1 MAWQSRMTDDLARFI
16 GTQDHFYFGTASAKG
31 APYIQ
36 HRGGPKGF
44 LRVTGENRLGFAD
57 FAGNAQYVS
66 LRHMEENPQAF
77 IFLIDYPSRT
87 RIKIRGHA
95 QPVTDPEE
103 IRPLAVPGYRAR
115 VERGIRF
122 DIKEWDLNC
131 KAHILPRWDSETLS
145 PAFDRL
151 ETRIHELEAMVR
163 ELGGDPGDFEIP
175 R

>member
-1 MAWQSRMTDDLARFI
+1 MAWQTRLTDDLARFI
-16 GTQDHFYFGTASAKG
+16 ATQDHFYFGTADAKG

-44 LRVTGENRLGFAD
+44 LRVIGENRLGFSD

-66 LRHMEENPQAF
+66 LRHMEENAQAF

-95 QPVTDPEE
+95 RPITDPEE
-103 IRPLAVPGYRAR
+103 MKPLAVPGYRAR
-115 VERGIRF
+115 VERGILF
-122 DIKEWDLNC
+122 DLKEWDLNC
-131 KAHILPRWDSETLS
+131 KAHIQPRWGAEDLV

-151 ETRIHELEAMVR
+151 EKRIRELEAQIR
-163 ELGGDPGDFEIP
+163 ELGGDPGEFEMP
-175 R
+175 G